1 MLSNVG
7 FNGLPTVCTIGLVT
21 ARCII
26 DCIEWLR
33 YLRQWYEHLVCSS
46 YRMASSVLMK
56 SFGEVE
62 FVSPING
69 HRKVPANNFFE
80 IFMTNFFFVF
90 FIVLSFFLS
99 FFFFSFLSTAWC
111 LFCLFYTLTS
121 TGRYLL
127 TFSLK

>member
-26 DCIEWLR
+26 DCIEWLH
-33 YLRQWYEHLVCSS
+33 YLRQWYGHLVCSS
-46 YRMASSVLMK
+46 YRTSSSVLMR
-56 SFGEVE
+56 SFREVK

-69 HRKVPANNFFE
+69 HHKVPANNFFE
-80 IFMTNFFFVF
+80 IFMTIFFFFVF
-90 FIVLSFFLS
+90 FIVLSFF
-99 FFFFSFLSTAWC
+99 FFSFISTAWC

-121 TGRYLL
+121 TSRYLL